1 MLGGD
6 PLGSLAIPAG
16 LGAANNSP
24 QCLTAWAVTLLHP
37 PGVLV
42 IESSMSVDIET
53 LYRTHGPMV
62 LRRCRRLLRDENK
75 ALDAMHDV
83 FVELLRRENR
93 LDARAPAGLLLTT
106 ATNVC
111 LNRLR
116 SERRRPEDPDDE
128 LLVRI
133 ASLGDDAEALSLAR
147 RALDRIFGD
156 EPSSTRLIAV
166 LLYVDRLTLEETAA
180 EVGLSVSGVRKRLR
194 TLRERLP
201 ITQGDA

>member
-1 MLGGD
+1 
-6 PLGSLAIPAG
+6 
-16 LGAANNSP
+16 
-24 QCLTAWAVTLLHP
+24 
-37 PGVLV
+37 
-42 IESSMSVDIET
+42 
-53 LYRTHGPMV
+53 
-62 LRRCRRLLRDENK
+62 LLRDENK